1 MYVPQTNMYMYN
13 CINKVTIHVHV
24 HVPHIETVLAKRLEN
39 TELHNIHV

>member
-24 HVPHIETVLAKRLEN
+24 PHIETVLAKRLEN
-39 TELHNIHV
+39 TELHNYI